1 MTMALILI
9 CLIAVVEAIGGWLT
23 GSLALLSDA
32 GHMWTDVS
40 ALGLALLAAW
50 FAARPANR
58 KRTYGYARMEIL
70 SALVN
75 GVVLVAIT
83 VFIVVEALARFK
95 SPVAVQLGPMA
106 LVASIG
112 FGANLLALGFLH
124 AGHSLNARAAF
135 LHVLGDALSSLGVL
149 VGALVMRLT
158 GWFWVDPL
166 ISIAISAV
174 VVVGSWRV
182 LREAVDV
189 LLETVP
195 PHVDMDG
202 VEALLCEIPRVNGV
216 HDLHVWT
223 VGAGMV
229 ALSAHLIVD
238 DPAVCDS
245 DGILAAA
252 KRSLVERFGIDH
264 STLQIE
270 SEGYAG
276 SGGPS

>member
-1 MTMALILI
+1 MALILI